1 MFVFKLPS
9 FGFLTRTAAKHLAAG
24 GLASSAGARPAIF
37 SYDRLHRPQA
47 LDFVPADLQTHID
60 RRDGTT
66 TWSSAECGDPG
77 TGDYLRRYANGKCAI
92 SLGTW
97 WSKEY
102 LQAALEKL
110 QAIDPRDPDA
120 TFLRDAMSELERR
133 EAALKSAAVAACST
147 NS

>member
-9 FGFLTRTAAKHLAAG
+9 FGFLTRTAAKDIAAG

-37 SYDRLHRPQA
+37 SYGRLHRPHA

-110 QAIDPRDPDA
+110 QAIDPGDPDA
-120 TFLRDAMSELERR
+120 AFLRDAIAELARR
-133 EAALKSAAVAACST
+133 EAVLKSASVAISSAS
-147 NS
+147 S